1 MKEIIDIYKKHRGTV
16 ENYINTV
23 LKSIPEDPIEHAK
36 IILSDLPAL
45 TLLYAVDKEYKQK
58 SPVVCR
64 RESDKCRINSDK
76 SHYFTKLALNEWNIY
91 VSNPY
96 IHYRNGKPSI
106 TAVKLIGDTY
116 YIFDFNLMILL
127 EELRLIEHNT
137 LFDRVNRTVYSIG
150 GGLLA
155 IVSLFLIIYGGYVF
169 GTILMN
175 DRASEVLD
183 DIFKAIIA
191 ITLGLAIYDLAK
203 QILEHEVI
211 FRSFEQGETMQNKVL
226 GKFLISIIIALS
238 IEALMVVFKIA
249 LGDYTEMLAAF
260 YLLIGVTIMIM
271 GLGFFHKFTK
281 AER

>member
-1 MKEIIDIYKKHRGTV
+1 MKEIIEIYKKHRNTV

-23 LKSIPEDPIEHAK
+23 LKSIPTDPIEHSR
-36 IILSDLPAL
+36 IILQDLPAL
-45 TLLYAVDKEYKQK
+45 TLLYAVDKEYKQV

-96 IHYRNGKPSI
+96 IHYRNGKPSV
-106 TAVKLIGDTY
+106 TAVKLIGDVY
-116 YIFDFNLMILL
+116 YIFDFNLMTLL
-127 EELRLIEHNT
+127 EELHLIEHNS
-137 LFDRVNRTVYSIG
+137 LFDKANRTVYSIG

-155 IVSLFLIIYGGYVF
+155 VVSLFLIIYGGYVF
-169 GTILMN
+169 ANILMY
-175 DRASEVLD
+175 DPASEVLD

-260 YLLIGVTIMIM
+260 YLLIGVTIMIV

-281 AER
+281 A

>member
-1 MKEIIDIYKKHRGTV
+1 MKEIIDIYKKHKGTI

-23 LKSIPEDPIEHAK
+23 LKSIPQDPIEHAK

-45 TLLYAVDKEYKQK
+45 TLLYAVDKEFKQ
-58 SPVVCR
+58 SSAIVCR

-76 SHYFTKLALNEWNIY
+76 SHYFTKLELNEWNIY
-91 VSNPY
+91 ISNPY
-96 IHYRNGKPSI
+96 IHYRNGKPSV

-116 YIFDFNLMILL
+116 YIFDFNLMLLL
-127 EELRLIEHNT
+127 EELHLIEHNKI
-137 LFDRVNRTVYSIG
+137 FDRINRTVYSVG

-155 IVSLFLIIYGGYVF
+155 LVSVFLIIYGGYVF
-169 GTILMN
+169 AMIIFAQN
-175 DRASEVLD
+175 EVPVLD

-211 FRSFEQGETMQNKVL
+211 FRSFEHGKAIQNKVL

-238 IEALMVVFKIA
+238 IESLMVVFKIA

-260 YLLIGVTIMIM
+260 YLLIGVTIMIL
-271 GLGFFHKFTK
+271 GLGFFHKLT
-281 AER
+281 AEEK